1 MPISESQIFIA
12 LFIALMTGILA
23 VRLGVELYK

>member
-1 MPISESQIFIA
+1 MGVSDSQIFVA
-12 LFIALMTGILA
+12 LFTALITGVLA

>member
-1 MPISESQIFIA
+1 MSISDSQVFIA

-23 VRLGVELYK
+23 IRLGVALYD